1 MHQYTSI
8 MYWVPCVWASLSYFV
23 RICLYYQVYKTIQYY
38 SNFDGFTTTLISL
51 LPALLTSLW
60 SIDSEQI
67 ETVYGYQI
75 THASPLK
82 KTCYSIRWRSCWLNT
97 PPSKTES
104 KFWEKMLSSC
114 WLFAFTLCKY
124 WVKKRFLCDS
134 LWWKI
139 YYH

>member
-1 MHQYTSI
+1 

-23 RICLYYQVYKTIQYY
+23 RICLYHRVYKTIQFY
-38 SNFDGFTTTLISL
+38 SKFDGFTTTLISL

-82 KTCYSIRWRSCWLNT
+82 KKNLLFHKVAELLTQH
-97 PPSKTES
+97 PSLK
-104 KFWEKMLSSC
+104 
-114 WLFAFTLCKY
+114 
-124 WVKKRFLCDS
+124 D
-134 LWWKI
+134 
-139 YYH
+139 